1 MHAATRSR
9 NASTDTNIAA
19 IYPYACKYH
28 SSVAFTTRSSVIDAE
43 YRIV

>member
-1 MHAATRSR
+1 MHPATRSH
-9 NASTDTNIAA
+9 NASTDTNIAV

-28 SSVAFTTRSSVIDAE
+28 SSVAFTALSSVIDTE